1 MICGLV
7 DVQYA
12 TVVPGHLHVS
22 RDRVGPDSYGIE
34 MVFFFFFFLN
44 FSVMN
49 IVRIRLQKKVE
60 DDFLKDY
67 LVVYIGNEIAERFST
82 YMTIDDFYLL
92 NEHQVSCLK

>member
-1 MICGLV
+1 M
-7 DVQYA
+7 Y
-12 TVVPGHLHVS
+12 PGTGWDLIVMALRCS
-22 RDRVGPDSYGIE
+22 
-34 MVFFFFFFLN
+34 FFFFFLN
-44 FSVMN
+44 FSVTN